1 MIDERMKMAL
11 AFSPASLVAFKYSK
25 DLKHYEHHL
34 LFCLTSWSIKI
45 NIVGVLIEV

>member
-25 DLKHYEHHL
+25 DLKHYEL
-34 LFCLTSWSIKI
+34 SSF
-45 NIVGVLIEV
+45 VLPHILVNQNKYWGSAH